1 MVRWKVEVSSI
12 NGDGKRVAHKY
23 ELLPNVLYME
33 VNGESF
39 ENTEFVISF

>member
-1 MVRWKVEVSSI
+1 MVRWRVDVPNI
-12 NGDGKRVAHKY
+12 NRDGNGVAQQY
-23 ELLPNVLYME
+23 ELLLNVLYME